1 MAAMTLLTAVAGF
14 GGYDSSN
21 DCTWVWRLQVWLM
34 AMTVYGHHKP
44 LEREEDKFIVCEWLS
59 ELWQSIIINVGGWR
73 YSKMNQ
79 NFTERR
85 EII

>member
-1 MAAMTLLTAVAGF
+1 MAAMTLLTTVPGY

-44 LEREEDKFIVCEWLS
+44 LAR
-59 ELWQSIIINVGGWR
+59 
-73 YSKMNQ
+73 
-79 NFTERR
+79 ERR
-85 EII
+85 TNSSSVNDYLNSGSLLLLMWEGGAIVE